1 MILKLI
7 KNMVNL
13 KVNMITAEELL
24 KYAKQFNFEVSRD
37 EAEKVAAYL
46 RGKNLD
52 IFDDRTRSQIIREI
66 AKIAGPKTAKE
77 LNKLFIQFTS

>member
-1 MILKLI
+1 MKLI

>member
-1 MILKLI
+1 
-7 KNMVNL
+7 MVNL
-13 KVNMITAEELL
+13 KVNMITGEELL
-24 KYAKQFNFEVSRD
+24 KYAKQFNFEVSKD